1 MGYAVPGQRGSGIHQ
16 RLRARSYIIE
26 NDDERVVFV
35 SIDCGPAGFLQ
46 YVLFQVTSL
55 GFVQETF
62 DSLVTGISE
71 SILKAHYNLQQ
82 SNILIN
88 QGKLYDS
95 NINRSPTSY
104 LLNPQEERD
113 QYSDGD
119 TDKTMLLIK
128 FTNELSNEPIGVINW
143 FAVHGTSMNN
153 TNTLVSGDNKG
164 YASYLLERE
173 VNGAPSETGIQTGL
187 GDFVAAFAS
196 TNLGLP
202 CDGTTSSCNGK
213 CEQCIA
219 FGPGTNGDIFES
231 TQLIG
236 QQQYEFALQL
246 MNDANE
252 IISSED
258 ISYRHSFVQMSKLNV
273 TVVENEKLVEKTL
286 CSAAMGYSFAAGT
299 TDGPGMFNFIQGTTS
314 EPTDEE
320 IACHSPKPILFN
332 TGDLNVPYAW
342 DPVVLPIQVFRI
354 AEFTTM
360 AGRRLRS
367 SIKSLIKSF
376 DVISNSSSIYV
387 TIAGLSNSYSSY
399 VTTLEE
405 YQAQRYEAAST
416 LYVTD
421 LLLDQ
426 PSETTN
432 PPDDLSDQQ
441 IQLMPEPIVDKVPD
455 SFSFGDIVPGYEP
468 EASYK
473 AGDQVVIKFY
483 SANPRNNLRLQGS
496 YLTIQKQMKIGG
508 REDPLDIAFSPYSTA
523 TITWNIPTDTSTGVY
538 RICHYGIRVDRH
550 IASKISR

>member
-1 MGYAVPGQRGSGIHQ
+1 
-16 RLRARSYIIE
+16 
-26 NDDERVVFV
+26 
-35 SIDCGPAGFLQ
+35 
-46 YVLFQVTSL
+46 
-55 GFVQETF
+55 
-62 DSLVTGISE
+62 
-71 SILKAHYNLQQ
+71 
-82 SNILIN
+82 
-88 QGKLYDS
+88 
-95 NINRSPTSY
+95 
-104 LLNPQEERD
+104 
-113 QYSDGD
+113 
-119 TDKTMLLIK
+119 MLLMK
-128 FTNELSNEPIGVINW
+128 FTNELTNEPIGVINW

-173 VNGAPSETGIQTGL
+173 INGAPSETGIQTGL

-196 TNLGLP
+196 TNLGDVSPNTAGPKCIDTGLP

-246 MNDANE
+246 MNEANE
-252 IISSED
+252 MINSED
-258 ISYRHSFVQMSKLNV
+258 ISYRHSFIQMSQLNV
-273 TVVENEKLVEKTL
+273 TIVENGKLVEKSL

-299 TDGPGMFNFIQGTTS
+299 TDGPGMFNFTQGTTSGNVFWDKVRDFLS

-354 AEFTTM
+354 GNVFILGAPAEFTTM

-376 DVISNSSSIYV
+376 DIISNSSSIYV

-399 VTTLEE
+399 VTTIEE

-416 LYVTD
+416 LYGPYTLHAYIQEFRRIVTD

-426 PSETTN
+426 SSKTSS
-432 PPDDLSDQQ
+432 PPDDLSDYQ

-455 SFSFGDIVPGYEP
+455 TYSFGDVVPGYEP

-473 AGDQVVIKFY
+473 AGDQVVIRFY

-496 YLTIQKQMKIGG
+496 YLSVQKQMKIGYNTIATDSDWETKFHWIGG
-508 REDPLDIAFSPYSTA
+508 REDPLDFAFSPYSTA
-523 TITWNIPTDTSTGVY
+523 TITW
-538 RICHYGIRVDRH
+538 
-550 IASKISR
+550 